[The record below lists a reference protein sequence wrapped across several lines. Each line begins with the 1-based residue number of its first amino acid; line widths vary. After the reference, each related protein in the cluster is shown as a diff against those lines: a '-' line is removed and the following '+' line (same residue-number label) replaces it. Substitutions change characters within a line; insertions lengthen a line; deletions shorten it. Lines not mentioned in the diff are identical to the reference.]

1 MIDHGADAAGP
12 GDAPLQRPAAASVLL
27 GQGYQG
33 AVYRVETDDG
43 PVIVKKV
50 IGRGLPRILRRAML
64 RREHAIYQRLAGVN
78 GVPACRG
85 LLGGEELVLDYVPG
99 PSLREPG
106 QPVADRAR
114 FFDELLAIIQ
124 AVHAAGVAHGDL
136 KRKDNILVGPGGHPV
151 LIDFGT
157 AVAMP
162 DGAGAWRR
170 WLFQQVARIDLNAWI
185 KLKYQRQDMPMDP
198 GDLQY
203 YRPSWLERTARLVRR
218 AWRKLTL
225 RSHRRGRRR

>member
-1 MIDHGADAAGP
+1 MAGDGTDAAGA
-12 GDAPLQRPAAASVLL
+12 GSSAPRQPATGSVLL

-33 AVYRVETDDG
+33 AVYRVETDEG
-43 PVIVKKV
+43 PVIVKKAV
-50 IGRGLPRILRRAML
+50 GRGLLRILRRAML
-64 RREHAIYQRLAGVN
+64 RREHAIYQRLAGVS
-78 GVPACRG
+78 GVPGCRG

-106 QPVADRAR
+106 QPAVDRGR
-114 FFDELLAIIQ
+114 FFDELLAVIQ

-157 AVAMP
+157 AVALP
-162 DGAGAWRR
+162 PGAGAWRR
-170 WLFQQVARIDLNAWI
+170 WLFRQVARIDLNAWV
-185 KLKYQRQDMPMDP
+185 KLKYQRQGMPMDP
-198 GDLQY
+198 EDLRY
-203 YRPSWLERTARLVRR
+203 CRPSWLERAARLVRR

-225 RSHRRGRRR
+225 RSRRRR